1 MPAWASFDTAAG
13 RLYGTPSSGDIGNSG
28 TVTISVSDG
37 KVSTALPPF
46 SISVTAVPNAAPT
59 ISGNPAGQLTAGN
72 AYNFTPAASDA
83 DGDSLTFSI
92 ENRPAWA
99 SFNTATGRLYGTPG
113 NADVGSYSGIR
124 ITVTDGTSSA
134 TLGSFSINV
143 TAPVS
148 NNSDVELSWVA
159 PVTNVDGTA
168 LTDLAGYKL
177 YFGRVGGNLTES
189 RDINNANATTY
200 LVQNLDAGNWRF
212 VLTAVNASGQESRFS
227 DEATF
232 SIN

>member
-1 MPAWASFDTAAG
+1 MEMGSVPWVP
-13 RLYGTPSSGDIGNSG
+13 RLWPRSKNCS
-28 TVTISVSDG
+28 
-37 KVSTALPPF
+37 L
-46 SISVTAVPNAAPT
+46 
-59 ISGNPAGQLTAGN
+59 
-72 AYNFTPAASDA
+72 
-83 DGDSLTFSI
+83 DSPEKSC
-92 ENRPAWA
+92 N
-99 SFNTATGRLYGTPG
+99 
-113 NADVGSYSGIR
+113 GI
-124 ITVTDGTSSA
+124 D
-134 TLGSFSINV
+134 
-143 TAPVS
+143 
-148 NNSDVELSWVA
+148 ELSWVA